1 MSSMYLKQ
9 LVQLARQHG
18 SLAEQQLITRWGQEV
33 GALLAPVERSLLN
46 GGTGLEFGI
55 EDTLTLKIILKSRG
69 PMIVPALFELVRQA
83 PQLESWGQYVLKHQ
97 LRFHCG
103 IKLTPDRLTHELY
116 AYPKDH
122 AALRP
127 LIGNNDFMTAVS
139 HLRPLGIGI
148 DDHRGYSMY
157 YDAINTD
164 WVSSLQKELGLTN
177 WGDASLWAWQQTRFD
192 GEKLLPGKTALELTP
207 MPAAVL
213 ARFASH
219 YSFPYFRYLIPLK
232 QHSHGNIGRDPVTG
246 RFALYVTVN

>member
-9 LVQLARQHG
+9 LVALAKKHG
-18 SLAEQQLITRWGQEV
+18 TLPEQQLLARWAKEIGDFLQ
-33 GALLAPVERSLLN
+33 PVERSLLN

-69 PMIVPALFELVRQA
+69 PMIAPALLEMIRRV
-83 PQLESWGQYVLKHQ
+83 PQLAIWGHFILQHQ

-103 IKLTPDRLTHELY
+103 IKLTPERITHELY

-122 AALRP
+122 AALSSI
-127 LIGNNDFMTAVS
+127 IGGNDFMAAVQQ
-139 HLRPLGIGI
+139 LRPLGIGI

-157 YDAINTD
+157 YNAINTD
-164 WVSSLQKELGLTN
+164 WIDTLRRELGLAN
-177 WGDASLWAWQQTRFD
+177 WGGAHLWAWQQMRFD
-192 GEKLLPGKTALELTP
+192 GAKLLPGKTALELTP
-207 MPAAVL
+207 MPANVL

-219 YSFPYFRYLIPLK
+219 YPFPCFRYLIPLK
-232 QHSHGNIGRDPVTG
+232 QHSHGNIGRDPISG